1 MKYKIKIQN
10 EIRILFRQLAAC
22 LGIKPKPMPSKQ
34 TNKARTKI
42 SVNFTTKLRNTYNLH
57 AQET

>member
-10 EIRILFRQLAAC
+10 ERILFRQLAAC

-42 SVNFTTKLRNTYNLH
+42 SVNFTTKLRNT
-57 AQET
+57 